1 MSNNMRSRIKV
12 RETRRLSSGVDKL
25 KNARKEAEAES
36 NELESEV
43 ETYSTGAKDCVSDNL
58 SVATVTPD
66 PTNSR
71 DFPVIKPHGEAAFLA
86 AQAEK
91 VPYVILDKGVLIN
104 KTPVDHHL
112 YEHIESQINDIKKLA
127 GQIKAGG
134 GLYQQV
140 EVYRT
145 GGINYRI
152 IYGHRRFYSII
163 YSIGWEGIW
172 SFRVHRKSPTHPKL
186 RQFVENNS
194 RSDLALHE
202 QVRAFSQAYTEAKKL
217 NNEITNPELIN
228 ILGISKSYFYKLKKI
243 IEIPLLVKSIEVG
256 VGLIN
261 HRIIEAIFKQSEIE
275 VENGNFKNLEN
286 AVLPLLV
293 EIFKS
298 NGREVPSF
306 LSHVIIPAKE
316 PNMVKSDK
324 VTKKKIYSTPKV
336 TSTNVIKKL
345 LTSDI
350 TKLKVDGVDWK
361 TIDWDDAK
369 TVNKCLAQT
378 IKYLEEFTTDK

>member
-1 MSNNMRSRIKV
+1 MNSRIKV

-25 KNARKEAEAES
+25 KNARKEAEAEC
-36 NELESEV
+36 NDLVAEV

-66 PTNSR
+66 ATNSR

-86 AQAEK
+86 AQTEK

-104 KTPVDHHL
+104 KTPIDHHL
-112 YEHIESQINDIKKLA
+112 YEHIENQIVDIKKLA

-163 YSIGWEGIW
+163 YTIGWEGIW
-172 SFRVHRKSPTHPKL
+172 SFRVHRQSPTQPKL

-202 QVRAFSQAYTEAKKL
+202 QVRAFSQAYTEAQEL
-217 NNEITNPELIN
+217 NQEITNPELIN
-228 ILGISKSYFYKLKKI
+228 LLGISKSYFYKLKKI

-256 VGLIN
+256 IGLIN
-261 HRIIEAIFKQSEIE
+261 HRIIEALFKQAEIE
-275 VENGNFKNLEN
+275 VENGNFSNLEN

-298 NGREVPSF
+298 NDRVVPSF
-306 LSHVIIPAKE
+306 LSHVIIPDKE
-316 PNMVKSDK
+316 PKKVKSGK
-324 VTKKKIYSTPKV
+324 STKKKIYSTPKI
-336 TSTNVIKKL
+336 TSTNVMKKL

-350 TKLKVDGVDWK
+350 TKLKIEGVDWK
-361 TIDWDDAK
+361 EVDWDNAK

-378 IKYLEEFTTDK
+378 IKYLEELITDK

>member
-1 MSNNMRSRIKV
+1 MNSRIKV

-25 KNARKEAEAES
+25 KNARKEAEAEC
-36 NELESEV
+36 NDLVAEV

-66 PTNSR
+66 ATNSR

-86 AQAEK
+86 AQTEK

-104 KTPVDHHL
+104 KTPIDHHL
-112 YEHIESQINDIKKLA
+112 YEHIENQIVDIKKLA
-127 GQIKAGG
+127 AQIKAGG

-163 YSIGWEGIW
+163 YTIGWEGIW
-172 SFRVHRKSPTHPKL
+172 SFRVHRQSPTQPKL

-202 QVRAFSQAYTEAKKL
+202 QVRAFSQAYTEAQEL
-217 NNEITNPELIN
+217 NQEITNPEFIN
-228 ILGISKSYFYKLKKI
+228 LLGISKSYFYKLKKI

-256 VGLIN
+256 IGLIN
-261 HRIIEAIFKQSEIE
+261 HRIIEALFKQAEIE
-275 VENGNFKNLEN
+275 VENGNFSNLEN

-293 EIFKS
+293 KIFKS
-298 NGREVPSF
+298 NDRVVPSF
-306 LSHVIIPAKE
+306 LSHVIIPDKE
-316 PNMVKSDK
+316 PKKVKSGK
-324 VTKKKIYSTPKV
+324 STKKKIYSTPKI
-336 TSTNVIKKL
+336 TSTNVMKKL

-350 TKLKVDGVDWK
+350 TKLKIEGVDWK
-361 TIDWDDAK
+361 EVDWDNAK

-378 IKYLEEFTTDK
+378 IKYLEELITDK